1 VPRLLR
7 AGTAL
12 GQRRAARV
20 LRAGVDAL
28 LAAALAPGCA
38 ACRAALDAPS
48 RGCLCPACLCAI
60 RPASLAPWTSAHVDI
75 GRAAGRYEGVLCDVI
90 QAFKYEGRRSLAPLL
105 AVLMR
110 EAGADLLSTC
120 DFAVPVPLHP
130 WRRVRRGFNQAR
142 DLAGRLGCP
151 VMDALWRVRA
161 TAPQMTLRA
170 GARRT
175 NIRGAFI
182 LAPGKVVDNAV
193 VVLVDDVRTTGATLD
208 ECARILCQAGAR
220 EVRALTVAV
229 A

>member
-1 VPRLLR
+1 
-7 AGTAL
+7 
-12 GQRRAARV
+12 
-20 LRAGVDAL
+20 
-28 LAAALAPGCA
+28 
-38 ACRAALDAPS
+38 
-48 RGCLCPACLCAI
+48 
-60 RPASLAPWTSAHVDI
+60 
-75 GRAAGRYEGVLCDVI
+75 
-90 QAFKYEGRRSLAPLL
+90 
-105 AVLMR
+105 
-110 EAGADLLSTC
+110 
-120 DFAVPVPLHP
+120 
-130 WRRVRRGFNQAR
+130 
-142 DLAGRLGCP
+142 
-151 VMDALWRVRA
+151 MDALWRVRA